1 MSTSISIPLDIP
13 DANENSKSSLWY
25 CTNGSRNSDILEV
38 PVDTEHNSDPCSD
51 EAFEYWH
58 NLIVEIESTTYLPRT
73 STIATMLVLHM
84 THRQNNL
91 AIKKLHLHGHSCKG
105 NSDLQLLCLHCYL
118 HICSKLLSIGSSCKK
133 QLLNPTCNKKLG
145 AIFWWGTWKKPRN
158 LASWKE
164 IDRSIA
170 YCWTVVLIEHCQWV

>member
-1 MSTSISIPLDIP
+1 
-13 DANENSKSSLWY
+13 
-25 CTNGSRNSDILEV
+25 LEV
-38 PVDTEHNSDPCSD
+38 PVDTEHNSNPCSD

-73 STIATMLVLHM
+73 STIATTLVLHM

-105 NSDLQLLCLHCYL
+105 NSDLQLLCLHFYL

-133 QLLNPTCNKKLG
+133 QLLNPACNKKLG

-164 IDRSIA
+164 INRSIT
-170 YCWTVVLIEHCQWV
+170 YCRTIVLIEHCQWV

>member
-1 MSTSISIPLDIP
+1 
-13 DANENSKSSLWY
+13 
-25 CTNGSRNSDILEV
+25 LEV

-133 QLLNPTCNKKLG
+133 QLLNPTCNKSLVQLSGGGHGKSLE
-145 AIFWWGTWKKPRN
+145 TWHRERK
-158 LASWKE
+158 ST
-164 IDRSIA
+164 DRLHTA
-170 YCWTVVLIEHCQWV
+170 EL

>member
-1 MSTSISIPLDIP
+1 
-13 DANENSKSSLWY
+13 
-25 CTNGSRNSDILEV
+25 LEV

-133 QLLNPTCNKKLG
+133 QLLNPTCNKSLAQFSGGGHGKSLE
-145 AIFWWGTWKKPRN
+145 TWHRERK
-158 LASWKE
+158 ST
-164 IDRSIA
+164 DRLHTA
-170 YCWTVVLIEHCQWV
+170 EL